1 MEFSNIEQLLE
12 QYFDGNTTLEQE
24 KQLANY
30 FSSANVA
37 PQLQQYQP
45 LFNYFKNEK
54 KAISKKETV
63 LKTTTNFAWI
73 AMAASVIL
81 LVGIGSFYLFN
92 NPKSKLDEGFGTYK
106 NPETAFIETQKA
118 LQMIST
124 NVNIGIKSVAYIN
137 EYHNTKSKVFI
148 E

>member
-1 MEFSNIEQLLE
+1 MELNNIEQLLE

-24 KQLANY
+24 KQLINY

-37 PQLQQYQP
+37 PQLQQYKP
-45 LFNYFKNEK
+45 LFDFYSNEQ

-63 LKTTTNFAWI
+63 LKSNNNFAWM
-73 AMAASVIL
+73 AMAASIVL
-81 LVGIGSFYLFN
+81 LVGIASFYLFK
-92 NPKSKLDEGFGTYK
+92 NPKSKLEEGFGTYE
-106 NPETAFIETQKA
+106 NPETAFLETQKA

-137 EYHNTKSKVFI
+137 EYHKTKSKVFI